1 MVVSGRVAATR
12 LPVAGR
18 SAAAVPPLAGALL
31 TLVVLVMGCTPGDRR
46 GTDVRPVKMASTT
59 STANTGLL
67 DYLLDE
73 FQEDTGITVQVV
85 AVGTGKALKHGENGD
100 VDVVLVHAPQAEE
113 QFVRS
118 GYGVARMPVMWNH
131 FVILGPAHDPARVA
145 RGETAAE
152 AFRRIHECQAT
163 FVSRGDASGT
173 HKRERQV
180 WQSADLE
187 PRGSWYVEAGQGM
200 GACLAMANEMSA
212 YLLCDQGTYLAAP
225 KHFEIAVLFEGDS
238 LLFNPYSIIA
248 VSPERHP
255 ELNHAGAGELI
266 DWLTSTR
273 GQQLITEFRVD
284 GHQLFHPVSEPEG
297 Q

>member
-1 MVVSGRVAATR
+1 M

-18 SAAAVPPLAGALL
+18 RAATVPPLAGALL
-31 TLVVLVMGCTPGDRR
+31 TLVAILGMACTPGDRR
-46 GTDVRPVKMASTT
+46 GTDVRPVKLASTT

-73 FQEDTGITVQVV
+73 FREDTGITVQVV
-85 AVGTGKALKHGENGD
+85 AVGTGRALKHGENGD

-113 QFVRS
+113 QFVHS
-118 GYGVARMPVMWNH
+118 GYGVARIPVMWNH
-131 FVILGPAHDPARVA
+131 FVILGPADDPARVA
-145 RGETAAE
+145 QSETAAE
-152 AFRRIHECQAT
+152 AFRRIRECQAT

-173 HKRERQV
+173 HKREQQV
-180 WQSADLE
+180 WKSAE
-187 PRGSWYVEAGQGM
+187 REARGAWYVEAGQGM

-225 KHFEIAVLFEGDS
+225 KHFEIALLFEGDS

-266 DWLTSTR
+266 DWLTSAR